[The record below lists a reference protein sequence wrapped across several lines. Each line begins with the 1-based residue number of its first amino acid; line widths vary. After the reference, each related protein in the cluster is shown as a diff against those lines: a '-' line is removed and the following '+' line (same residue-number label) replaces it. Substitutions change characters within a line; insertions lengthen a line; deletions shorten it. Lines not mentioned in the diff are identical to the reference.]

1 MKKYRQHTE
10 EFKRTL
16 IERIDK
22 GEITKATAARENNI
36 SPTLLD
42 RWREQIHEGTMTH
55 RPTLHEKQL
64 EKELDK
70 YKKKVG
76 ELAVQIDLL
85 KKLHA
90 TYPRSKRSAGYIFTG
105 RTTDPDGQ
113 DVP

>member
-22 GEITKATAARENNI
+22 GEITKATAARENNL
-36 SPTLLD
+36 SPALLD

-55 RPTLHEKQL
+55 RPSLYEKQL

-70 YKKKVG
+70 FKKKVG
-76 ELAVQIDLL
+76 ELTVQIDLL
-85 KKLHA
+85 KKLHT
-90 TYPRSKRSAGYIFTG
+90 TYPRSKKSAGYIITG
-105 RTTDPDGQ
+105 RTMVPNGQ
-113 DVP
+113 DAP